1 MNLDYKYSST
11 NRVIGG
17 QGIRLELPYPRRKST
32 VKPVSC
38 YSRIKPVVVDY
49 LDCREALGLYP
60 ESWVNKSRNSVP
72 GIFCADATNWGFIS
86 YVFSDANIF
95 SSTTQLAQQQ
105 GLDMFDSTNLGV
117 IIKAIKSR
125 GLLSRAENAPFPGY
139 LTAI

>member
-1 MNLDYKYSST
+1 MNIPDT
-11 NRVIGG
+11 DPEAF
-17 QGIRLELPYPRRKST
+17 GIVLNLMHCRTTMVPREVELPLLT
-32 VKPVSC
+32 G
-38 YSRIKPVVVDY
+38 IAVVVDY

-86 YVFSDANIF
+86 YVFGDANIF

-105 GLDMFDSTNLGV
+105 GLDMFDSTNLGA